1 MFKLEMRIDGR
12 KITSNAQLQ
21 NEMKR
26 MQKDIEVRMEKG
38 FEDSL
43 KKAAGPGVQVTK
55 TREGYRLQGKP
66 EQVRREK
73 KRLQLRGR

>member
-12 KITSNAQLQ
+12 KITSNAQLR

-26 MQKDIEVRMEKG
+26 MQKDMEVRVEKG

-55 TREGYRLQGKP
+55 TRDGYRLQGAP
-66 EQVRREK
+66 EQIKRAT

>member
-1 MFKLEMRIDGR
+1 MFKLEMRINGR

-43 KKAAGPGVQVTK
+43 EKAAVPGVLVTK
-55 TREGYRLQGKP
+55 TQDGYRLQGTP
-66 EQVRREK
+66 EQIKRAT

>member
-12 KITSNAQLQ
+12 KIASNAQLQ

-26 MQKDIEVRMEKG
+26 MEKG

-43 KKAAGPGVQVTK
+43 KQAAGRGVQVTK
-55 TREGYRLQGKP
+55 TREGYRLQGTP
-66 EQVRREK
+66 EQVGSAK
-73 KRLQLRGR
+73 KRLQIRGR